1 MDRPHQHYGAFQIK
15 NTPSAA
21 SPPKK
26 RAAEEQPF
34 LTFAK
39 KMIENALSS
48 VYITATGAN
57 IMQDI
62 TSSIY
67 NFEKLRQAGYLYVD
81 KTEYIWKLI
90 NPSGESY
97 FLSRPRRFGKSLT
110 ISTLKAVFEGKKELF
125 KGLAL
130 YDKPYDWKEFPII
143 HLDWNG
149 WAVDTVEDLLQSMKD
164 MINSAARKYDL
175 QLSGENPQML
185 FRELIEKL
193 SQKEKVV
200 LLIDE
205 YDKPILNNISKPWS
219 KKVLEVLKGFYSVVK
234 ACESQERFVFITG
247 VSKFCHVSLFS
258 DLNNLTDITM
268 DARFAAMLGYTQEEL
283 EDNFGSK
290 ISALAGERDIVS
302 FKEKIKQWYNGYRFE
317 ENAKTVYNPV
327 SLAKFFENGGKF
339 DNYWFSTGTPS
350 FLMELAKRKEFDFE
364 SALKEAVPQVAF
376 SAFEIDDIDPLT
388 LLLQTGYITIKGTE
402 ERFDQ
407 TWYFLDFPNRE
418 VAGAF
423 STYILSSYAGKT
435 QTAAAQFTAE
445 MATALLKKDL
455 KRLRKVMEVFFAGI
469 PYTAHKKNESTFQT
483 IFFSIFR
490 LLGLY
495 VEAESATNDGRID
508 AVVRTEDA
516 VFIFEFKLD
525 NDPTALAQIK
535 EKEYF
540 KKYLL
545 DRREIYIVGVN
556 FDSEKGNLIGWEEE
570 KLEK

>member
-1 MDRPHQHYGAFQIK
+1 MQSIQCILLI
-15 NTPSAA
+15 
-21 SPPKK
+21 
-26 RAAEEQPF
+26 EEH
-34 LTFAK
+34 
-39 KMIENALSS
+39 
-48 VYITATGAN
+48 IT
-57 IMQDI
+57 MKDI
-62 TSSIY
+62 TSSVY

-143 HLDWNG
+143 HLDLNG
-149 WAVDTVEDLLQSMKD
+149 WNFSTPEEVRRSLCGLVRECAEDHQIKIQDDTPEKMFRQLIRSLAATTPVVILL
-164 MINSAARKYDL
+164 
-175 QLSGENPQML
+175 
-185 FRELIEKL
+185 
-193 SQKEKVV
+193 
-200 LLIDE
+200 DE
-205 YDKPILNNISKPWS
+205 YDKPILNNIGKPESK
-219 KKVLEVLKGFYSVVK
+219 EVLTELKSFYSVIK
-234 ACESQERFVFITG
+234 AFEDKLRFAFITG

-283 EDNFGSK
+283 ENNFGSK

-339 DNYWFSTGTPS
+339 NNYWFSTGTPS

-535 EKEYF
+535 GKEYF

-570 KLEK
+570 KTAE